1 MEIFITMIVICIVL
15 FIYIH
20 VFFHFKT
27 SNDLEVYDIDVPSKE
42 KLEELCDLR
51 QPITMK
57 INLEDILNIINRHNI
72 VKNYG
77 AFDINVR
84 NSEKLSIDDEKFVVL
99 TYNTAIQLF
108 NETSEKNNY
117 YSENNKQFL
126 EETCLI
132 KTLQNNDSLL
142 RPYMVSSC
150 NYDVMNGTENTTTVL
165 KYDVSYRNYLYVT
178 EGEITIKLTPPQNS
192 KYLFKE
198 SDYEMFEFRSM
209 VNPWNIQEKYKHSF
223 EKVKFLELTIQRGSL
238 IYIPAYWWYS
248 FKFGKDTTVIS
259 FNYKT
264 YMNIISLTPQL
275 CIHYLQTLNIKF
287 KTENVL
293 TNFTNKSITENLNIE
308 PNAEPNAGPNAEPN
322 ALQSTD
328 NNEINNNISGNIIDL
343 EDINKINNEF
353 SSQSETILD
362 LSNNK

>member
-1 MEIFITMIVICIVL
+1 MEIFFTMIVFCIVL

-57 INLEDILNIINRHNI
+57 LNLNDILNTFNRHNI
-72 VKNYG
+72 AKNYG
-77 AFDINVR
+77 AFDINIR
-84 NSEKLSIDDEKFVVL
+84 NSEKLLNDEEKFVVL
-99 TYNTAIQLF
+99 TYNTGIQLF
-108 NETSEKNNY
+108 NEKNEKNSY

-126 EETCLI
+126 EETSLI
-132 KTLQNNDSLL
+132 KTLQNNDALL

-150 NYDVMNGTENTTTVL
+150 NYDIMNASEETTTVL

-178 EGEITIKLTPPQNS
+178 EGEITIKLTPPHNS

-198 SDYEMFEFRSM
+198 NDYEMFEFRS
-209 VNPWNIQEKYKHSF
+209 VINPWKIQEKYKHNF
-223 EKVKFLELTIQRGSL
+223 EKVKFLELTIQRGSI

-248 FKFGKDTTVIS
+248 FKFGKDTTVVA

-275 CIHYLQTLNIKF
+275 GIHYLQTLNIKF

-293 TNFTNKSITENLNIE
+293 TNFTKKETLS
-308 PNAEPNAGPNAEPN
+308 G
-322 ALQSTD
+322 
-328 NNEINNNISGNIIDL
+328 NISNDNQSPQQAPQQAIIDL
-343 EDINKINNEF
+343 EDINKINNLNNEINEIK
-353 SSQSETILD
+353 SID
-362 LSNNK
+362 ISNN

>member
-1 MEIFITMIVICIVL
+1 MEIFFTMIVFCIVL

-51 QPITMK
+51 QPITM
-57 INLEDILNIINRHNI
+57 NLKLSDILNTFNRHNI

-77 AFDINVR
+77 AFDINIR
-84 NSEKLSIDDEKFVVL
+84 NSEKLLSDDEKFVVL
-99 TYNTAIQLF
+99 TYNTGVQLF
-108 NETSEKNNY
+108 NEASEKNKY

-126 EETCLI
+126 EETSLI
-132 KTLQNNDSLL
+132 KTLQNNDTLL

-150 NYDVMNGTENTTTVL
+150 NYDIMNGSQDTTTVL

-198 SDYEMFEFRSM
+198 SDYEMFEFRSII
-209 VNPWNIQEKYKHSF
+209 NPWNIQEKYKHNF
-223 EKVKFLELTIQRGSL
+223 DKVKFLELTIQRGTI

-248 FKFGKDTTVIS
+248 FKFGKDTSVVA

-275 CIHYLQTLNIKF
+275 CIHYLQNLNIKF
-287 KTENVL
+287 KTENVI
-293 TNFTNKSITENLNIE
+293 TNFTKKNLNDNIQEAIE
-308 PNAEPNAGPNAEPN
+308 KNIEELKKPEHE
-322 ALQSTD
+322 
-328 NNEINNNISGNIIDL
+328 EINL
-343 EDINKINNEF
+343 EDINKLN
-353 SSQSETILD
+353 D
-362 LSNNK
+362 LNTQTSIMDISNN